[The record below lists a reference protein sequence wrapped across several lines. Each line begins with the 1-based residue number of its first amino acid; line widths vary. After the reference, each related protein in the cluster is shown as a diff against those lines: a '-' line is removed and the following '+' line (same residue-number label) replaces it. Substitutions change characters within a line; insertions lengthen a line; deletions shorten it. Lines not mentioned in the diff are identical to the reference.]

1 MQASIPSIV
10 GQMIVFAIFVWFTMK
25 FVWPPITKAMEER
38 RAKIADGLAAA
49 EKGAQAL
56 KAASSKADDELRLA
70 RTQAQEILATANKQ
84 ATQMIEQAKASATT
98 EADRIKANGA
108 AEVQREL
115 TQAKEALRKQV
126 GELAV
131 LGAAKILKREIDAKA
146 HAEVLGD
153 LAARV

>member
-10 GQMIVFAIFVWFTMK
+10 GQMIVFAIFVLFTMK
-25 FVWPPITKAMEER
+25 YVWPPIIKAMEER

-56 KAASSKADDELRLA
+56 KAASSKADDELKLA

-84 ATQMIEQAKASATT
+84 ATQMIEQAKTAATT
-98 EADRIKANGA
+98 EAERIKANGA

-115 TQAKEALRKQV
+115 AQAKDALRKQV

>member
-10 GQMIVFAIFVWFTMK
+10 GQMIVFAIFVLFTMK
-25 FVWPPITKAMEER
+25 YVWPPIIKAMEER

-56 KAASSKADDELRLA
+56 KAASSKADDELKVA

-84 ATQMIEQAKASATT
+84 ATQMIEQAKTAATT
-98 EADRIKANGA
+98 EAERIKANGA

-115 TQAKEALRKQV
+115 AQAKDALRKQV